1 MSIRSLRIGLFVLF
15 LAVTILPFGGA
26 FTHSINEDIPDTY
39 YGYLPVVVG
48 PPSFEIQNTWVES
61 EEGIRFNTYQPGASI
76 QFFATG
82 ISRGQTE
89 PVNLLWNQ
97 TGPCGT
103 QVYTDTISLGSGTWT
118 YSLPT
123 TAPECLGQH
132 TATIQISNN
141 IYTSS
146 LATNFH
152 VNAAGVV
159 LSDKHGFDRC
169 NMPSIEDMQTWW
181 DSSPYYVAN
190 VYLGGISYDNTSG
203 CSNNN
208 VDANWIQSVADQG
221 WSYLLAWVGPQAPC
235 SGYTYRMSYDPTI
248 SYQQGREEADMA
260 LITASNVGLP
270 NSIQIH
276 YDVEGYGNATNTA
289 CRNTVASFIQ
299 GWTDRL
305 HELGAKAAAYGSPC
319 NSHIS
324 DWAANNPAPDN
335 VWIAYW
341 KYTYYNPFATV
352 WDIPC
357 LSNDLWANHERA
369 RQYAGDHT
377 ETWGGLRLGIDSNV
391 LDGGVVTLG
400 ITSTITLTSQLS
412 PMQYDDIPKIQD
424 IGLISPDQGWVLA
437 ESRLLITQDV
447 GATWDDLT
455 PQGITEILDVHFL
468 DISRGWLVYRDSLG
482 LGLLQ
487 TSDGGVSWQSVPL
500 PLLEDEFA
508 AADLMFTDALT
519 GKLVLKLPTSS
530 VFNLTKEFIT
540 QDGGQTWQGGELAF
554 LPIGSEEVSAPVANM
569 PEGFIAL
576 TLADSQTAWVLTQ
589 RGTCQ
594 GDKVPVGKTAH
605 PDADPWL
612 CRLQP
617 QLLMTRD
624 GGSTWSEIELP

>member
-15 LAVTILPFGGA
+15 LAITILPFGGA
-26 FTHSINEDIPDTY
+26 FTQSINEDNPDTY

-48 PPSFEIQNTWVES
+48 PPSFEIQDTWVES
-61 EEGIRFNTYQPGASI
+61 EEGVRFNTYQPGASI
-76 QFFATG
+76 QFIATG

-89 PVNLLWNQ
+89 SVNLLWNQ

-118 YSLPT
+118 YSFPT

-141 IYTSS
+141 IFTSS
-146 LATNFH
+146 LATNFY
-152 VNAAGVV
+152 VNAADVI
-159 LSDKHGFDRC
+159 LSDKQGFDRC
-169 NMPSIEDMQTWW
+169 NMPSIENMQTWW

-190 VYLGGISYDNTSG
+190 VYLGGISYDNISG
-203 CSNNN
+203 CSNDNI
-208 VDANWIQSVADQG
+208 DTNWIQSVADQG
-221 WSYLLAWVGPQAPC
+221 WNYTLTWVGPQAPC
-235 SGYTYRMSYDPTI
+235 SGFKFKMSYDPMI
-248 SYQQGREEADMA
+248 SYQQGREEAELA
-260 LITASNVGLP
+260 LIAASEVGLP
-270 NSIQIH
+270 NSIILH

-289 CRNTVASFIQ
+289 CRNAVASFIQ

-324 DWAANNPAPDN
+324 DWAANDPTPDN

-341 KYTYYNPFATV
+341 KYINYNPDVTV

-369 RQYAGDHT
+369 RQYAGDHI
-377 ETWGGLRLGIDSNV
+377 ETWGGLSLGIDSNV
-391 LDGGVVTLG
+391 FDGEVVSLAVTP
-400 ITSTITLTSQLS
+400 TVTTTAQL
-412 PMQYDDIPKIQD
+412 PQAQFTAHPNIQD
-424 IGLISPDQGWVLA
+424 LELISPQHGWIIMDD
-437 ESRLLITQDV
+437 RLLVTQD
-447 GATWDDLT
+447 GGTSWDDFT
-455 PQGITEILDVHFL
+455 PLEILDILDVHFL
-468 DISRGWLVYRDSLG
+468 DIFRGWLVYRDSLG

-487 TSDGGVSWQSVPL
+487 TSDGGISWQSVAF

-530 VFNLTKEFIT
+530 VFNLTKELIT
-540 QDGGQTWQGGELAF
+540 RDGGQTWQGGELAF
-554 LPIGSEEVSAPVANM
+554 LPIESDEVSASVANI
-569 PEGFIAL
+569 PEGFVAL
-576 TLADSQTAWVLTQ
+576 TLADSQTAWALTQ

-605 PDADPWL
+605 PDADPWI

-617 QLLMTRD
+617 QLLMTQD